1 MKKLTVLVAALVL
14 TSISARAAHAW
25 EDTGAWW
32 GGHFKYDRDTTEHY
46 FANEVTLDT
55 FASFVAPER
64 KFADLFET
72 NIRRGK
78 WGGGVG
84 VNYFFTREIG
94 IGTDMNM
101 ADNDGNLVDHV
112 AASLIL
118 RWPFE
123 PSGVAPYI
131 FGGGARRTDPTW
143 EWLGNAGVGVEWRFN
158 PTTGIFV
165 DGRYIWADKTF
176 ESVLLRTGLRF
187 AF

>member
-1 MKKLTVLVAALVL
+1 MKKLTALIAALVL

-25 EDTGAWW
+25 EDPSAWW
-32 GGHFKYDRDTTEHY
+32 GAHFKYDRDATEHY
-46 FANEVTLDT
+46 FANELTLDG
-55 FASFVAPER
+55 FASYGAAER
-64 KFADLFET
+64 KFSDLFDT
-72 NIRRGK
+72 NIRHGT

-94 IGTDMNM
+94 IGTDINM
-101 ADNDGNLVDHV
+101 GDNGGHLVDYV
-112 AASLIL
+112 AGSLFL

-131 FGGGARRTDPTW
+131 FGGGARGTDRVW
-143 EWLGNAGVGVEWRFN
+143 EWLGHAGVGFEYRFN

-165 DGRYIWADKTF
+165 DGRYVWAQKT
-176 ESVLLRTGLRF
+176 SDAVLLRTGLRF